1 MNNEIILV
9 KKPLLDCSISINN
22 TSERMDVPV
31 DQLIYVLTS
40 KDIFQLNQPEIV
52 FYLELAEKMNSNSTE

>member
-1 MNNEIILV
+1 
-9 KKPLLDCSISINN
+9 
-22 TSERMDVPV
+22 MDVPV

>member
-1 MNNEIILV
+1 
-9 KKPLLDCSISINN
+9 
-22 TSERMDVPV
+22 MDVPV

-52 FYLELAEKMNSNSTE
+52 FYLELAAKMNSNSTE